1 MSSSR
6 FDRGSTLSNGRW
18 DEEEHPRGKDGRF
31 VDAGGG
37 GVHYTGS
44 RLGDRI
50 AAIAAL
56 AGSRQPEPVKK
67 ATTKF
72 RIEDTRGFIIG
83 HTRGRPE
90 LGKRAGY
97 GSSYRFYTEDAA
109 KRQIEK
115 LRKIYRGRFSVHKY
129 EEWE

>member
-1 MSSSR
+1 MSKSR
-6 FDRGSTLSNGRW
+6 FDKGSTLGNGRW

-56 AGSRQPEPVKK
+56 AGDRQPAPVKK
-67 ATTKF
+67 PTTKF
-72 RIEDTRGFIIG
+72 RIEDTRGFVIG

>member
-1 MSSSR
+1 MSKSR
-6 FDRGSTLSNGRW
+6 FDKGSTLGNGRW

-31 VDAGGG
+31 VDSGGG

-44 RLGDRI
+44 RFGDRI

-56 AGSRQPEPVKK
+56 VGDRQPAQVKK
-67 ATTKF
+67 TTTKF

-83 HTRGRPE
+83 HTKGRPE

-115 LRKIYRGRFSVHKY
+115 LRKIYRGRFYVYKY
-129 EEWE
+129 EESE

>member
-1 MSSSR
+1 MSKSR
-6 FDRGSTLSNGRW
+6 FDKVSTLGNGRW

-31 VDAGGG
+31 VDSDGG

-56 AGSRQPEPVKK
+56 AGERQPAPVKK
-67 ATTKF
+67 SVTKF
-72 RIEDTRGFIIG
+72 RIEDTRGFVIG